1 MAEVPSTN
9 EVSEAGSFVVL
20 SGKTQDSWENL
31 VSDSDSDDEDDVR
44 SLLSDTEQTFDDGLR
59 RLSEG
64 IQAVGVELM
73 GELGAA
79 DGLAEQGRHKEWR

>member
-44 SLLSDTEQTFDDGLR
+44 SLLSDTEQTFERPTQGWK
-59 RLSEG
+59 
-64 IQAVGVELM
+64 GVRKPEPVKIISLTHTP
-73 GELGAA
+73 EHHRTSA
-79 DGLAEQGRHKEWR
+79 